1 MLSLKISIILCRD
14 SGTLSLH
21 NMMLMFMLWF
31 DATSLPSSRSGSIFA
46 DDSSWKVYNI
56 YYIHPNT
63 YNPKKKKRP
72 NGCVR
77 APWFAN
83 HVECQWQ
90 PTPFALLFYY
100 FSMKFHWL
108 HFSSSL
114 WVSVNSE
121 KKVVSMF
128 SYFCVGSAG
137 QNKRLHRL
145 LFHFFLLLCQAQRIT
160 AWWEERKRKWD
171 LRKKIT
177 SSPPFLCKLGTDTQ
191 SWMEIIIH
199 AGNFTPCHVTHCRLT
214 LTEFLNISIMSNNII
229 LIISFSMD

>member
-1 MLSLKISIILCRD
+1 MLLVYHLVDRGWSLPMTLPERFTTYIIYIQTHIILKR
-14 SGTLSLH
+14 
-21 NMMLMFMLWF
+21 
-31 DATSLPSSRSGSIFA
+31 
-46 DDSSWKVYNI
+46 
-56 YYIHPNT
+56 
-63 YNPKKKKRP
+63 KKRP

-145 LFHFFLLLCQAQRIT
+145 FFSFFLTSLSSPENYSMMR
-160 AWWEERKRKWD
+160 
-171 LRKKIT
+171 RKKMKMRSEEKDNIL
-177 SSPPFLCKLGTDTQ
+177 SSL
-191 SWMEIIIH
+191 
-199 AGNFTPCHVTHCRLT
+199 
-214 LTEFLNISIMSNNII
+214 
-229 LIISFSMD
+229 SM